1 MKGMVFTELLDMVE
15 DKFGL
20 DMVDAVIADA
30 DLPVS
35 HGAYT
40 AVGTYPHEEI
50 VSLVMQLS
58 KHSEIPPNELLK
70 IYGEHLFQR
79 FHSLYPQ
86 FFADAH
92 DAFSFLSEIDQ
103 YIHVEVRKLYP
114 DAELPKFSCERPDH
128 KTLLMHYESER
139 HMEDF
144 AEGLIRGCLKHFN
157 ESAEISRISAS
168 ESTST
173 FCLKRS

>member
-15 DKFGL
+15 DKFGI
-20 DMVDAVIADA
+20 DMVDQIIEDA

-35 HGAYT
+35 KGAFT

-58 KHSEIPPNELLK
+58 KHSNIAPDELLK
-70 IYGEHLFQR
+70 IYGEHLFTR
-79 FHSLYPQ
+79 FYQGYPQ
-86 FFADAH
+86 FFENAGDAYT
-92 DAFSFLSEIDQ
+92 FLQNIDQ

-114 DAELPKFSCERPDH
+114 DAELPSFDCELNGDQL
-128 KTLLMHYESER
+128 KMIYKSAR

-144 AEGLIRGCLKHFN
+144 AEGLIRGCLKHYGEEAN
-157 ESAEISRISAS
+157 IARESVDED
-168 ESTST
+168 TSVFILT
-173 FCLKRS
+173 HR

>member
-15 DKFGL
+15 EKFGI
-20 DMVDAVIADA
+20 DMVDSIIEDA

-35 HGAYT
+35 KGVYT
-40 AVGTYPHEEI
+40 AVGTYPHEEV

-58 KHSEIPPNELLK
+58 KHSGIAPDELLK
-70 IYGEHLFQR
+70 IYGEHLFAR
-79 FHSLYPQ
+79 FHGAYPQ
-86 FFADAH
+86 FFQGAT
-92 DAFSFLSEIDQ
+92 DAFGFLSSIDQ

-114 DAELPKFSCERPDH
+114 DAELPHFECERDGDTM
-128 KTLLMHYESER
+128 KMIYSSSR

-157 ESAEISRISAS
+157 ETATISRESISDD
-168 ESTST
+168 TSVFT
-173 FCLKRS
+173 LIKG